1 MAEPYRVAVIGRT
14 GRGDYGH
21 ALDMVWLSVPRAQVV
36 AVSDPDKVGLAAA
49 AKRLNVEQTF
59 ADYREMLDKVRPAV
73 VSIAPR
79 WLDCHQ
85 EMVLACAERGIHM
98 YCEKPLCRTL
108 AEADAM
114 VDACERTHV
123 KLALAHQT
131 RYSPKL
137 PLVKKLID
145 DGAIGRVLE
154 LRGRG
159 KEDQRGGSEDL
170 WVLGSHV
177 MDLMHYFA
185 GEPQWCL
192 ATITIEG
199 RPLAK
204 ADVVDGP
211 EGIGPLAG
219 DRVDAM
225 YGLSSGATAFFGSRR
240 NGMGKPSRFGLQIYG
255 SNGVIEIL
263 TGYLPSVKLLVDG
276 GWSPGRGKKQWQD
289 VSTVGVGQPES
300 VTMTSEEQQLAGN
313 VAAAND
319 LLDAIEQDRQPQAS
333 IYTGRTAVEM
343 IIAPFE
349 SQRTGARVDFPMVT
363 RENPLTLLSG

>member
-21 ALDMVWLSVPRAQVV
+21 ALDVAWLGVPRAQVV

-49 AKRLNVEQTF
+49 AKRLSVDQTF
-59 ADYREMLDKVRPAV
+59 ADYREMLDRVKPAV
-73 VSIAPR
+73 VSIAAR
-79 WLDCHQ
+79 WLDCHH

-98 YCEKPLCRTL
+98 YCEKPLSRTL
-108 AEADAM
+108 AEADQM

-137 PLVKKLID
+137 PVVKKLID
-145 DGAIGRVLE
+145 DGVIGPVLE

-159 KEDQRGGSEDL
+159 KEDQRGGAEDL
-170 WVLGSHV
+170 WILGSHV
-177 MDLMHYFA
+177 MDLMSYFG

-192 ATITIEG
+192 GTITTEG
-199 RPLAK
+199 RAIAS
-204 ADVVDGP
+204 ADIVEGA

-225 YGLSSGATAFFGSRR
+225 YGMSGGATAFFGSRR
-240 NGMGKPSRFGLQIYG
+240 NGMGRPSRFGLQIYG
-255 SNGVIEIL
+255 SSGVIEVL
-263 TGYLPSVKLLVDG
+263 TGYLPSVKLLIDG
-276 GWSPGRGKKQWQD
+276 GWSPARGKKNWQD
-289 VSTVGVGQPES
+289 VSTAGPGQPEPLAS
-300 VTMTSEEQQLAGN
+300 DEQQQAGN
-313 VAAAND
+313 LAAAND
-319 LLDAIEQDRQPQAS
+319 LLDAIEQDQQPLAS

-343 IIAPFE
+343 IVAPFE
-349 SQRTGARVDFPMVT
+349 SQRTGARVDFPLTT
-363 RENPLTLLSG
+363 RENPLTLPL

>member
-1 MAEPYRVAVIGRT
+1 MAEPYRAAVIGRT

-21 ALDMVWLSVPRAQVV
+21 ALDTVWLGVDRAQVV
-36 AVSDPDKVGLAAA
+36 AVADPDKVGLAEA
-49 AKRLNVEQTF
+49 AKRLNVEQAFT
-59 ADYREMLDKVRPAV
+59 DYREMLDKVKPQV
-73 VSIAPR
+73 VSIAAR
-79 WLDCHQ
+79 WLDCHH
-85 EMVLACAERGIHM
+85 ELVTACAERGIHM

-137 PLVKKLID
+137 PVVKQLID
-145 DGAIGRVLE
+145 EGAIGKVLE

-170 WVLGSHV
+170 WVLGSHI
-177 MDLMHYFA
+177 MDLMHYFG

-192 ATITIEG
+192 GSIMQDN
-199 RPLAK
+199 RPIAA
-204 ADVVDGP
+204 ADVVEGA

-225 YGLSSGATAFFGSRR
+225 YGMSGGATAYFNSRR
-240 NGMGKPSRFGLQIYG
+240 NGMGRPSRFGLQIYG
-255 SNGVIEIL
+255 SNGVIEVL
-263 TGYLPSVKLLVDG
+263 TGYLPSAKLLTDG
-276 GWSPGRGKKQWQD
+276 GWSPLRGKKQWQD
-289 VSTVGVGQPES
+289 VSTAGVGKPES
-300 VTMTSEEQQLAGN
+300 VTMTSVEQQLAGN
-313 VAAAND
+313 VAAVND
-319 LLDAIEQDRQPQAS
+319 LLDAVEQDRQPQAS

-343 IIAPFE
+343 IVAPFE
-349 SQRTGARVDFPMVT
+349 SERTASRVEFPLKT
-363 RENPLTLLSG
+363 RENPLALLRG